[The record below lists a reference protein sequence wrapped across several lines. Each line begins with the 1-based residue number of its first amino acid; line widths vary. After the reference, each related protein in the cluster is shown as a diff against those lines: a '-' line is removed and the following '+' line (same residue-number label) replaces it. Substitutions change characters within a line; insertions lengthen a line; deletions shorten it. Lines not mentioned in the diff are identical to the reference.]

1 MNHYFLRFTL
11 MLWVAVSIVLTET
24 LPASGAFVYQKSRIV
39 ARRPWPNEPVKV
51 VGLKTKNKSEV
62 EIGKS
67 FEEEDDWL
75 DGLAL
80 TISNGHDKTVTALN
94 ISLVFRREPGD
105 TRPPF
110 GHSLRYGPSP
120 LSADYVYRDPN
131 KVIKPGETLELRIT
145 PEDYQS
151 IQHALAQTGYT
162 SSVIR
167 VEVEVKEV
175 GFEDGSMLYSGTLY
189 VQDPDYPNDPT
200 KKVTFPRRV
209 SGP

>member
-1 MNHYFLRFTL
+1 MNLHFLRFTL
-11 MLWVAVSIVLTET
+11 MLLVAVPLLLTGT
-24 LPASGAFVYQKSRIV
+24 FAASGAFVNEKVRIV

-51 VGLKTKNKSEV
+51 VGVKTKNKGDV
-62 EIGKS
+62 ELGKS
-67 FEEEDDWL
+67 FEDEDDWL

-110 GHSLRYGPSP
+110 GYSLRYGPSP
-120 LSADYVYRDPN
+120 RSADYVYRDPN

-145 PEDYQS
+145 PENYQS
-151 IQHALAQTGYT
+151 IQHGLAQTGYT

-167 VEVEVKEV
+167 VEAEVKEV
-175 GFEDGSMLYSGTLY
+175 GFEDGSMLYSGMLY

-200 KKVTFPRRV
+200 KKVTFPRSV